1 MSEKSQK
8 LKVLLVSPYSDKLV
22 GGIINWTKYI
32 VNYQRQSETD
42 IELTLLNNEN
52 ATQIVG
58 SASFFKRFFTGMSN
72 YLPIVRQFKEMISL
86 ERYDVVH
93 ISTSASFGLIRDLMI
108 VNAARKKKI
117 KTVSHMHFGRIPQI
131 LQSKGWESMLFK
143 RLAKT
148 VDCMAVM
155 DYYSLKTLKDNGYN
169 NVRLVPN
176 PLSTDVQKVIESTGE
191 VVREQRK
198 IVYAGHVLAS
208 KGLRE
213 LVSACK
219 DISHIKLEL
228 LGKVSEDAF
237 REQLY
242 LLGGKDSKE
251 WLSIPGNKSFKEVI
265 AEMKSCA
272 VFVLPSYSEGFPN
285 VILESMACGCPIIA
299 TPVGAIPEMLDIN
312 GDKPCGICVPKQ
324 NVEELRNAISYL
336 LDNPQEAKRLGEDA
350 LKRVHEQYAISK
362 VWNQLTDIW
371 KNA

>member
-1 MSEKSQK
+1 MREKNNK

-86 ERYDVVH
+86 ERYDVAH
-93 ISTSASFGLIRDLMI
+93 ISTSASYGLIRDLLI
-108 VNAARKKKI
+108 VNAARRNKI
-117 KTVSHMHFGRIPQI
+117 KTVAHMHLGRIPQI
-131 LQSKGWESMLFK
+131 LKSKGWESILFK
-143 RLAKT
+143 KLAST
-148 VDCMAVM
+148 VDCLAVM
-155 DYYSLKTLKDNGYN
+155 DRSSVEALRDCGYT
-169 NVRLVPN
+169 NVQFVPN
-176 PLSTDVQKVIESTGE
+176 PLSADVQKVIKETDE

-208 KGLRE
+208 KGVRE

-219 DISHIKLEL
+219 DIGRIKLEL
-228 LGKVSEDAF
+228 LGKVSDDAY

-265 AEMKSCA
+265 EEMKSCA

-324 NVEELRNAISYL
+324 NVGELRNAIMYL
-336 LDNPQEAKRLGEDA
+336 LDNPQEAEKLGENA
-350 LKRVHEQYAISK
+350 LKRVHEQYAMSN
-362 VWNQLTDIW
+362 VWDQLTNIW